1 MKYGGKAKAFP
12 PSLFYMLISTDTHLP
27 PYSFSLSSVGC
38 VKPAYNVYLPLL
50 TALTP
55 LSSTVSNALSGIL
68 MLIVLLSPSN
78 RETRSNAQR
87 L

>member
-1 MKYGGKAKAFP
+1 MKHGGKAKAFP
-12 PSLFYMLISTDTHLP
+12 PSLFYMLTSTDTHLP
-27 PYSFSLSSVGC
+27 PYSFSLRCVGC
-38 VKPAYNVYLPLL
+38 VKPAYSVYLPFL

-55 LSSTVSNALSGIL
+55 LSSTVSNAPSGIL

-78 RETRSNAQR
+78 SETRSNAQR